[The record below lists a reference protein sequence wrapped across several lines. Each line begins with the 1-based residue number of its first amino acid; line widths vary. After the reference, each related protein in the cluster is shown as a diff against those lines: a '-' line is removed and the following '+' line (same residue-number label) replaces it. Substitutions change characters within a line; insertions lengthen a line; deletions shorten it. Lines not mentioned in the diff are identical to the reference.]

1 MPLVKYVLPTTYF
14 DFFYLYGKFLLV
26 ACSSTFRL
34 VEDYFSYSQV
44 FRRNFEILVGFD
56 VFQRLFERKDY
67 GRYQFYLVVR
77 TRCPHIGEL
86 LRLGNVYYEVVFFG
100 VFAYDL
106 SGVYLLLRED
116 EEPASVL

>member
-1 MPLVKYVLPTTYF
+1 MPLVKSFYQPRIQ
-14 DFFYLYGKFLLV
+14 FFTCTVILLV
-26 ACSSTFRL
+26 ACSSAFGF

-67 GRYQFYLVVR
+67 GRYKLHLVVG

-86 LRLGNVYYEVVFFG
+86 LRLGNVYYEVALFG
-100 VFAYDL
+100 IFAYDL

-116 EEPASVL
+116 EESASVL